1 MPIYKLNKKNFQH
14 TQEILTSIIGV
25 VFFGK
30 ELVQNVVYHTTRFLC
45 ICQGV
50 VTSPRTWRGTIMMH
64 HVVMQPMS
72 SHLRKNPRDDNEPG
86 DS

>member
-50 VTSPRTWRGTIMMH
+50 VTSPRT
-64 HVVMQPMS
+64 
-72 SHLRKNPRDDNEPG
+72 
-86 DS
+86 